1 MNAPV
6 RFWFQ
11 RNAASIDR
19 DIHSGE
25 LDLQQSKK
33 DGATR
38 LFRLAVAGCPKDFI
52 EYEGANAELKALGAA
67 Q

>member
-1 MNAPV
+1 VNAHV

-19 DIHSGE
+19 DIDTGE

-33 DGATR
+33 GATR
-38 LFRLAVAGCPKDFI
+38 LFRLAVAGRPKDFI